1 MLPALFFLKTAL
13 TVKSFSWFHTNFRI
27 VSSFAMKNAIGILIG
42 NTLNLQVALGSIL
55 TVLILPIREHGILL
69 HLLVSAS
76 LLFCQ
81 CLIVFTVKIL
91 HLLG

>member
-1 MLPALFFLKTAL
+1 MLPALFSLKTAL
-13 TVKSFSWFHTNFRI
+13 TIKSFSWFHINYRI

-55 TVLILPIREHGILL
+55 TIFILPIHEHGTLL

-81 CLIVFTVKIL
+81 CLTVFTVKIL
-91 HLLG
+91 HLFD